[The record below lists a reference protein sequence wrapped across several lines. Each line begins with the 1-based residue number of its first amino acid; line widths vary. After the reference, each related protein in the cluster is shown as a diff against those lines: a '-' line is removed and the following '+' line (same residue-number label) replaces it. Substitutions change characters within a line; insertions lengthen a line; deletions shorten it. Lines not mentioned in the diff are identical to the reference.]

1 MPLTVSSRNTPS
13 TYAPEERLDP
23 SSSSRCDAMLSLPI
37 QSRDGIFSGELS
49 MPDFPLFGLGDVNM
63 PKSTNDGILQ
73 VAPRKKLNFSRE
85 SEEEKMSASTQGPFR
100 ELDIFRPPATER
112 CAAMLS
118 PPIQSHD
125 QFFSGELSVPEFPL
139 LGLDD
144 VKMPKTSTDGIL
156 QLTPRKKFRE
166 SEEEKMVALTQGPFR
181 ELDILRPPS
190 SEPNKKF
197 NAYRAIRFTRSD
209 EVSHHRKPM
218 PSITLNLQKGWHGTH
233 SRSPRHLPRPVP

>member
-23 SSSSRCDAMLSLPI
+23 SSLSRCDAMLSLPI
-37 QSRDGIFSGELS
+37 QSRNGIFLGKLS

-100 ELDIFRPPATER
+100 ELDI
-112 CAAMLS
+112 
-118 PPIQSHD
+118 
-125 QFFSGELSVPEFPL
+125 
-139 LGLDD
+139 
-144 VKMPKTSTDGIL
+144 
-156 QLTPRKKFRE
+156 
-166 SEEEKMVALTQGPFR
+166 
-181 ELDILRPPS
+181 LRPPS

-197 NAYRAIRFTRSD
+197 NAYPAIRFTRSD